1 MNPFW
6 WGLILYL
13 LLMAFGVFV
22 LYRAM
27 QSLKAHINGRI
38 TQLIE
43 STRAGA
49 EAKGIKEGRA
59 EVEAEHKKEWK

>member
-13 LLMAFGVFV
+13 CLMAFGIFI

-27 QSLKAHINGRI
+27 HSLKAHINGRI

-43 STRAGA
+43 STRALA
-49 EAKGIKEGRA
+49 EEKGIKEGRKQY
-59 EVEAEHKKEWK
+59 EQEGMKHE